1 MRTAEGE
8 SAGAPRGERRWV
20 WAGLLLVLL
29 GGLALRLWGVRQ
41 GLPYVY
47 NIDEAT
53 HFVPRAVEMFQHGLD
68 PHYFANPPAF
78 TYLLH
83 GLYALWYGGGAG
95 ASRALA
101 LNPTEVYTL
110 ARVAAGLLGTA
121 ALWLLYAAG
130 GRLFSR
136 PVGLLAAAILA
147 VAFLPVF
154 YSHLAVNDVPTL
166 APLTL
171 CLLGGAGILRRGL
184 SRDYVLAGIGLG
196 LACASKYTAGIVI
209 LPMLAAAGARWHME
223 DRPGRRRTL
232 GMLVLALVLALAAF
246 VLANPYSVIDYSAFH
261 SELVHQSTLS
271 AESQGKLGAPRNGG
285 LVYYLWTLTW
295 GLGWL
300 PALAA
305 LGGAILI
312 WRRDARVGWML
323 VPAPLIFLAFMGL
336 QGRYFGRWLLPIFPI
351 LALLGAFFAVELARA
366 AARRMERRRWIA
378 AALTG
383 VLVAALLAQGLI
395 YSVHSGIVLSR
406 TDTRTTARQWMLANV
421 PEGSRIVAEPIS
433 PDAWAREEPGSAACH
448 GYRWCKYDSL
458 LSRITP
464 SGALTT
470 HVHEVGIEDY
480 ERTLS
485 PQLLGY
491 YTANGYCWVLTG
503 STESG
508 RAQADPGAVP
518 GANAYY
524 RALAR
529 EGELVFTASPY
540 AGGAGPVPFGFDWS
554 FDYYPLAYG
563 RPGPTVSLYRL
574 HGGRCGT

>member
-1 MRTAEGE
+1 MRTAE
-8 SAGAPRGERRWV
+8 SDRAGGPRRERRWV
-20 WAGLLLVLL
+20 WAGLSLVLL

-53 HFVPRAVEMFQHGLD
+53 HFVPRAVEMFEHGLD

-78 TYLLH
+78 TYVLH
-83 GLYALWYGGGAG
+83 GLYAIWYGGSA
-95 ASRALA
+95 AANRALA

-110 ARVAAGLLGTA
+110 ARVAAGVLGTA

-130 GRLFSR
+130 SRLFSR

-171 CLLGGAGILRRGL
+171 CLLGSAGILRRGR
-184 SRDYVLAGIGLG
+184 SRDYVIAGIALG

-209 LPMLAAAGARWHME
+209 LPMLAAASARWRTE
-223 DRPGRRRTL
+223 DRHGRRRAL
-232 GMLVLALVLALAAF
+232 AMLALALVLAFAAF

-261 SELVHQSTLS
+261 NELVHQSTLS

-285 LVYYLWTLTW
+285 LAYYLWTLTW

-300 PALAA
+300 PSLAA
-305 LGGAILI
+305 LGGAVLI
-312 WRRDARVGWML
+312 WRRDPRVGWML
-323 VPAPLIFLAFMGL
+323 VPATLIFLAFMGL

-351 LALLGAFFAVELARA
+351 LALLGAFFVVEIARA
-366 AARRMERRRWIA
+366 AARRLKQSPRLA
-378 AALTG
+378 GVLTG

-406 TDTRTTARQWMLANV
+406 ADTRTITRDWMLANV

-433 PDAWAREEPGSAACH
+433 PDAWAREQPGSAACH

-464 SGALTT
+464 SGALTPD
-470 HVHEVGIEDY
+470 VHEVGIEDY

-485 PQLLGY
+485 PQLLSY

-508 RAQADPGAVP
+508 RAEADPRAVP
-518 GANAYY
+518 QAAAYY

-540 AGGAGPVPFGFDWS
+540 SRGAGDVPFGFDWS
-554 FDYYPLAYG
+554 FDYYPLAYS